1 MYLFKN
7 SKPAEFH
14 FSLSGMNVICFLE
27 RDEGDMAREIFVI
40 LLLIFLSVIPMK
52 ALGELEYNYMEKE
65 WEETAPRS
73 SLQYNPLQKEWQYAP
88 SGSDLQYN
96 PMGKK
101 YEYAPDSYE
110 LKHNY
115 MEKRWEYAPPD
126 STLKY
131 NPYEK
136 EWEFD
141 EEGEW

>member
-1 MYLFKN
+1 MLY
-7 SKPAEFH
+7 
-14 FSLSGMNVICFLE
+14 
-27 RDEGDMAREIFVI
+27 
-40 LLLIFLSVIPMK
+40 IFLKGMK
-52 ALGELEYNYMEKE
+52 EIWRG
-65 WEETAPRS
+65 R
-73 SLQYNPLQKEWQYAP
+73 QYAP
-88 SGSDLQYN
+88 PGSDLRYN
-96 PMGKK
+96 PMDKK